1 MSSLMGEPTTGLK
14 RASTGW
20 AAAQSW
26 PRKVEASPE
35 RRRLYRFMNNFP
47 SLAKLQ
53 KILPLSLIYFVK
65 GIVSILMKILF
76 LNNDLLC
83 KSMVLQSHLLVPF
96 LLNIYNQIWKSRV
109 HKTTNPLQLFV
120 CACSHVTSCPAV
132 LCPIEIRQKYV
143 NCAFSSFHN

>member
-1 MSSLMGEPTTGLK
+1 MGEPTTGLK

-26 PRKVEASPE
+26 PRMVEASPE

-96 LLNIYNQIWKSRV
+96 FLNIYNQINYLLS
-109 HKTTNPLQLFV
+109 
-120 CACSHVTSCPAV
+120 
-132 LCPIEIRQKYV
+132 
-143 NCAFSSFHN
+143 FSSAKKSFHKDHKS